1 MKLNAE
7 NGKKLNAV
15 RKAVMLG
22 MPITGMMIAA
32 GCSDSTPDKGPAK
45 QETILIK
52 IETETETET
61 EPMNP
66 FMLSGVPPPTSLEVQ
81 LQKYKVKAEDTWESL
96 AAQYGT
102 SVEIM
107 LRINRIPKKT
117 VRQVVDS
124 NVIPE
129 KLKLVQGQE
138 IYIPE
143 KMEWQ

>member
-7 NGKKLNAV
+7 NRKKLNAV

-52 IETETETET
+52 IETETETE
-61 EPMNP
+61 PMNP
-66 FMLSGVPPPTSLEVQ
+66 FMLSGVLPLTSLEVQ

-102 SVEIM
+102 SVKIM

>member
-1 MKLNAE
+1 
-7 NGKKLNAV
+7 
-15 RKAVMLG
+15 MLG

-32 GCSDSTPDKGPAK
+32 GWSDSTPDKGPAK

-52 IETETETET
+52 IETETET

>member
-7 NGKKLNAV
+7 NRKKLNAV

-52 IETETETET
+52 IETET

>member
-7 NGKKLNAV
+7 NRKKLNAV

-52 IETETETET
+52 IETETE
-61 EPMNP
+61 PMNP

-96 AAQYGT
+96 AARYGT

>member
-7 NGKKLNAV
+7 NRKKLNAV

-81 LQKYKVKAEDTWESL
+81 LQKSGKSL
-96 AAQYGT
+96 T
-102 SVEIM
+102 RT
-107 LRINRIPKKT
+107 LFRKN
-117 VRQVVDS
+117 
-124 NVIPE
+124 
-129 KLKLVQGQE
+129 
-138 IYIPE
+138 
-143 KMEWQ
+143 

>member
-7 NGKKLNAV
+7 NRKKLNAV

-52 IETETETET
+52 IKTK
-61 EPMNP
+61 PMNP
-66 FMLSGVPPPTSLEVQ
+66 FVLSGMHPARSLKVQ

-102 SVEIM
+102 SVKIM

>member
-7 NGKKLNAV
+7 NRKKLNAV

-52 IETETETET
+52 IETETETE
-61 EPMNP
+61 PMTP